1 VGGDVVLF
9 PSGTLREQ
17 RRALAQPLVENG
29 YARQPGDE
37 GEMINFC
44 LLLPFDYGLMTND

>member
-1 VGGDVVLF
+1 MWFSF
-9 PSGTLREQ
+9 PPGRCAN
-17 RRALAQPLVENG
+17 RDANALAQPLVENG
-29 YARQPGDE
+29 YAHQPRDE